1 MNHTHVSDDHLID
14 VCLAADSPG
23 PAARAEGIS
32 AAARAEWSSCVECRS
47 RHAWLAEML
56 SDVRTAAAVEAD
68 AAFPAD
74 RLARQ
79 RARIMQRLES
89 EGRPGRVITF
99 PAGVSA
105 PEISLRR
112 ARPAS
117 RWIAAAA
124 AAAFVVGL
132 LAGHLVHSLPTGSAP
147 IVQSR
152 AASLPSPS
160 RPFLAV
166 VSDDEFLGQVELA
179 AGRTSPAPLRALDA
193 LTPRAWDV
201 R

>member
-1 MNHTHVSDDHLID
+1 MNHTHLSDDYLIE
-14 VCLAADSPG
+14 VCLAPASRDTERAD
-23 PAARAEGIS
+23 
-32 AAARAEWSSCVECRS
+32 WTSCAECRS
-47 RHAWLAEML
+47 RHAALADML
-56 SDVRTAAAVEAD
+56 IDTRTAAAMEAD
-68 AAFPAD
+68 AAFPTE

-79 RARIMQRLES
+79 RARIMQRVES
-89 EGRPGRVITF
+89 EGRPGRVISF
-99 PAGVSA
+99 PAGSHA
-105 PEISLRR
+105 QEFTLRR
-112 ARPAS
+112 SRPAS

-124 AAAFVVGL
+124 AAAFIVGL
-132 LAGHLVHSLPTGSAP
+132 LAGHLVHSLPGAQSAP
-147 IVQSR
+147 LVQSR
-152 AASLPSPS
+152 AASAPSPS

>member
-1 MNHTHVSDDHLID
+1 MNHTHVSDDQLIE
-14 VCLAADSPG
+14 VCLAADG
-23 PAARAEGIS
+23 S
-32 AAARAEWSSCVECRS
+32 AAHAADWTSCGQCRS
-47 RHAWLAEML
+47 RHAVLSEML
-56 SDVRTAAAVEAD
+56 SDVRTAADVETAT
-68 AAFPAD
+68 AFPAD

-79 RARIMQRLES
+79 RARIMHRLES
-89 EGRPGRVITF
+89 EGRPGRVISF
-99 PAGVSA
+99 PAGSH
-105 PEISLRR
+105 PQEPTLRR
-112 ARPAS
+112 TRPAS

-132 LAGHLVHSLPTGSAP
+132 LAGHLVHSLPTATTP

-152 AASLPSPS
+152 VGSVPSS
-160 RPFLAV
+160 NRPFLAV

-193 LTPRAWDV
+193 LTPRAWEV

>member
-14 VCLAADSPG
+14 VCLAIDDLDPASRSGWTADRP
-23 PAARAEGIS
+23 
-32 AAARAEWSSCVECRS
+32 EWTSCAQCRS
-47 RHAWLAEML
+47 RHAALADML
-56 SDVRTAAAVEAD
+56 TDVRTAATLEAD

-79 RARIMQRLES
+79 RSRIMQRLET

-99 PAGVSA
+99 PAGA
-105 PEISLRR
+105 HPQELSLRR
-112 ARPAS
+112 TRPAS

-132 LAGHLVHSLPTGSAP
+132 LAGHLVHSLPAASAP
-147 IVQSR
+147 LVQSR
-152 AASLPSPS
+152 AASVPSPS